1 MKKSDFISQEKW
13 DLILGLDNL
22 LLKNKE
28 GLDQLSEGASET
40 ISNALY
46 WIRTNPQDQ
55 EEN

>member
-46 WIRTNPQDQ
+46 WIRTNPQD
-55 EEN
+55 